1 MSVKTPENNGFGI
14 EVAFQMLC
22 QHNRIIEKDY

>member
-1 MSVKTPENNGFGI
+1 MSVKTLENNEFGI

-22 QHNRIIEKDY
+22 QHDRIIEKYY